1 MVTKQLERL
10 RRIEA
15 LLAHSDRIHLK
26 DVSRTLE
33 VSEMTVRRDLN
44 SDTGK
49 KTLLDYYGGYI
60 TLKTKVQYKHNH
72 QPLQEFS
79 NDENQ
84 LISSRASSIIEDGDF
99 VFFDDGKEI
108 PDIVSSISEKLNF
121 TSVCHS
127 LQTFLALRNKPNCKA
142 ILIGGT
148 YEPTT
153 DCFVVAS
160 GVPVPFDN
168 YVFNKAFISAL
179 GVDKEFGATCNHI
192 HNAIMKSAAIRKS
205 VKKYLVVGTRA
216 IGAIKPAKIG
226 NLEDFDFLVTNDEV
240 PKDIITACKQANLRI
255 L

>member
-1 MVTKQLERL
+1 MITKQLERL

-26 DVSRTLE
+26 EVSRTLE

-44 SDTGK
+44 SDAGK
-49 KTLLDYYGGYI
+49 QTPLDYYGGYI
-60 TLKTKVQYKHNH
+60 TLKTKVQYEHNYL
-72 QPLQEFS
+72 PLQEFS
-79 NDENQ
+79 TDENQ
-84 LISSRASSIIEDGDF
+84 LISSLASAIVEDGDF

-108 PDIVSSISEKLNF
+108 PDIVSSISEQLTF
-121 TSVCHS
+121 TGVCHS
-127 LQTFLALRNKPNCKA
+127 LQTFLALRNKQNCKA
-142 ILIGGT
+142 ILIGGA
-148 YEPTT
+148 YDPTT

-160 GVPVPFDN
+160 GNPFDK

-179 GVDKEFGATCNHI
+179 GIDKEFGATCNHI
-192 HNAIMKSAAIRKS
+192 NNAIMKSAVIRKS

-216 IGAIKPAKIG
+216 IGAIKPAQIG
-226 NLEDFDFLVTNDEV
+226 SLQDFDFLVTNDEI